1 MNLVNVSRLAAGIAV
16 PTDKHGYEHLLV
28 AVKGTF
34 TIRPDGTCAPAEVP
48 LPMTYADVFH
58 GEPGLSS
65 IRHECDFALRKPS
78 CDVVLN
84 GHAYAPGGEPVPQ
97 LDATLE
103 VGPVRKTVRVFGDRA
118 WEGGILR
125 RFVATRPQPFTKMPL
140 LYERAFGGSD
150 QLDPDPKNHGHELR
164 NLVGV
169 SYHRRKRDEIAGTPL
184 PNLEDPARPVNSPT
198 DTPPPMAF
206 GFVCR
211 NWQPRLSYAGTYDQ
225 RWLDEKFP
233 FLPDDFDD
241 RHHQGTAED
250 QQCPHL
256 RGGERVRLTNLTP
269 EGLLEFDLPTT
280 GIVGRMVW
288 TGYEEDL
295 RGVLDTVVLEP
306 DERRVVLVWRLSA
319 RVRGKLTRLSEVR
332 IGEDTPGQ
340 ARAVRSGKAYL
351 ELREA
356 SA

>member
-140 LYERAFGGSD
+140 LYERAFRGSD

-169 SYHRRKRDEIAGTPL
+169 SYHRRKRDEIARRVGQLLDQIVLATRI
-184 PNLEDPARPVNSPT
+184 PAPDSLYRFKLIAGSLT
-198 DTPPPMAF
+198 W
-206 GFVCR
+206 GSCHQLR
-211 NWQPRLSYAGTYDQ
+211 RL
-225 RWLDEKFP
+225 
-233 FLPDDFDD
+233 
-241 RHHQGTAED
+241 
-250 QQCPHL
+250 
-256 RGGERVRLTNLTP
+256 
-269 EGLLEFDLPTT
+269 
-280 GIVGRMVW
+280 
-288 TGYEEDL
+288 
-295 RGVLDTVVLEP
+295 
-306 DERRVVLVWRLSA
+306 VVLVDHATEHLPPLDRQVQRRA
-319 RVRGKLTRLSEVR
+319 RWALVVGWSLLAGLV
-332 IGEDTPGQ
+332 
-340 ARAVRSGKAYL
+340 RAVPVVMAGILAQD
-351 ELREA
+351 
-356 SA
+356 